1 MPIYEYV
8 CSDCESKFE
17 LLRPFSQSNEGA
29 ACPQCQQEA
38 ERVLSVFACFSVDER
53 GLSSPVGGDSCSSCS
68 TASCDTC
75 GV

>member
-8 CSDCESKFE
+8 CNDCESKFE
-17 LLRPFSQSNEGA
+17 LLRPFSQSNKGA
-29 ACPQCQQEA
+29 TCPQCQHEA

-53 GLSSPVGGDSCSSCS
+53 GLSSPVGGDSCASCS